1 MSFRADGTVVLA
13 HGLGGRE
20 DIPAPTWLAM
30 YAGAVAVLVSFFALA
45 ALWAAPRLKGR
56 TAGRP
61 VPLLERLAGAPG
73 TGFLLRVVGV
83 ALLAI
88 FLAVAWGGPDDNG
101 RANPAPTWIYVFFWV
116 GLVPVSLLLGPVW
129 RRMNPLRTISE
140 AIRLLVRRGPRP
152 LPARV
157 GYWPAVVSLMAFLWL
172 ELAYDHAASPRAVA
186 AFVTAYVVIHV
197 TLGVV
202 FGSVWF
208 SRGDGFEVYATTI
221 ARLSLLGRRQD
232 GRIVVR
238 NPLDGLA
245 GAPTSPDVTPVV
257 LTALGSTAFDGLART
272 DFWADLIAGAGRAE
286 YLLLG
291 TAGLAAGMLAM
302 SATYLL
308 AIRLTRRLVPG
319 EPQLRAMFAA
329 SIIPIAV
336 GYTVAHYFSFALFQG
351 QQGFLLAN
359 DPFVRGDD
367 LFGLADRNPNYDVIS
382 SDGISLVQIGAIV
395 VGHVIA
401 VVASHDR
408 AAGLLP
414 ARHLRAGQ
422 YPMLVLMVLYT
433 MTGIALVSGAG

>member
-1 MSFRADGTVVLA
+1 MSFRSEGTVVLA

-45 ALWAAPRLKGR
+45 ALWATPRLKGAL
-56 TAGRP
+56 AGRP
-61 VPLLERLAGAPG
+61 LPSLERIADARI
-73 TGFLLRVVGV
+73 TRFLLRVAGV

-101 RANPAPTWIYVFFWV
+101 RGNPAPTWIYVFFWV
-116 GLVPVSLLLGPVW
+116 GLVPVSLLLGPLW
-129 RRMNPLRTISE
+129 MRMNPLRTLT
-140 AIRLLVRRGPRP
+140 AGIRLLVRRPPRP

-157 GYWPAVVSLMAFLWL
+157 GYWPAVVSLVAFLWL

-186 AFVTAYVVIHV
+186 TFVTAYVVIQV
-197 TLGVV
+197 ALGVV
-202 FGSVWF
+202 FGPVWF

-232 GRIVVR
+232 GRIVLR

-272 DFWADLIAGAGRAE
+272 DFWADLIAGAGRGE

-291 TAGLAAGMLAM
+291 TAGLAAGLLAM

-308 AIRLTRRLVPG
+308 AIRLTQRAVPG
-319 EPQLRAMFAA
+319 EPRVRAKFAA

-359 DPFVRGDD
+359 DPFVRGDN
-367 LFGLADRNPNYDVIS
+367 LFGLEGRNPNYDVIS
-382 SDGISLVQIGAIV
+382 SNGISMVQIGAIV
-395 VGHVIA
+395 VGHVVA
-401 VVASHDR
+401 VVAAHDR
-408 AAGLLP
+408 AVGLLP
-414 ARHLRAGQ
+414 SRHARGGQ
-422 YPMLVLMVLYT
+422 YPMLMLMVLYT
-433 MTGIALVSGAG
+433 ITGIALVSGAG